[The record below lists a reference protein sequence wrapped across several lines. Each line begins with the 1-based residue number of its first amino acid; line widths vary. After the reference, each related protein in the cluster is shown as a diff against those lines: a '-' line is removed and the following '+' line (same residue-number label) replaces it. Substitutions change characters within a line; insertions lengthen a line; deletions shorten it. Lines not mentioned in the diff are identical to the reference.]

1 MAWLR
6 LFYCVLCHSDSPL
19 AFHPGPT
26 AQLWYHGLSRLVV
39 IETGM
44 LAFSPDGQQAL
55 KYMKELAVYDGLYQG
70 GVNVRFGLLW

>member
-1 MAWLR
+1 
-6 LFYCVLCHSDSPL
+6 
-19 AFHPGPT
+19 
-26 AQLWYHGLSRLVV
+26 
-39 IETGM
+39 M